1 MAGQSATWLKHMQ
14 LHAYAHSALPVLRQ
28 LAVAQSFWL
37 AGSGSMVPWSD
48 NVARRSF
55 HEHILSE
62 DSSSKSLF
70 LNTYTEAV
78 AVG

>member
-1 MAGQSATWLKHMQ
+1 MAGQNAIWLKHMQ
-14 LHAYAHSALPVLRQ
+14 LHAYAHSALLRQ

-37 AGSGSMVPWSD
+37 AGSGSMVAWSD
-48 NVARRSF
+48 NVARYSF
-55 HEHILSE
+55 HEYILTE

-78 AVG
+78 AVR